1 MAALLA
7 PAVYLIT
14 LVWYRVKKNNKSR
27 LLLIVTARC
36 GEIVPERIFSD
47 IPRKTGRENRLVV
60 LPFGK
65 SVEIAYK
72 SIKVRFFRSLIT
84 TLSLVLAVSF
94 LSFTDVSNNVA
105 NGMLASGSPELR
117 QTLVR
122 AGYDLG
128 PETTNVVS
136 SPKQRWI
143 LILSLLVCAV
153 GIVNAQ
159 LMAVTERFR
168 EIGTMKCLGALDRFV
183 LRLFILE
190 AGMQGLAG
198 SVAGALVGAVFALVA
213 GWVRFGGVALRQVTL
228 MEVAASMAFAT
239 AIGIGLSLLGVLY
252 PALVAARMQPVEA
265 MRVEQ

>member
-1 MAALLA
+1 MS
-7 PAVYLIT
+7 
-14 LVWYRVKKNNKSR
+14 K
-27 LLLIVTARC
+27 
-36 GEIVPERIFSD
+36 GIFEDLPGPS
-47 IPRKTGRENRLVV
+47 GRMQRLVV
-60 LPFGK
+60 LPF
-65 SVEIAYK
+65 STSLEIAYK
-72 SIKVRFFRSLIT
+72 SIKVRFFRCLIT

-94 LSFTDVSNNVA
+94 LSFTDVSNDVA
-105 NGMLASGSPELR
+105 NGMLTSGSAELR
-117 QTLVR
+117 QMLVR

-128 PETTNVVS
+128 PEANNVAS

-143 LILSLLVCAV
+143 LILSLLVCTV

-198 SVAGALVGAVFALVA
+198 AAAGALIGAVFALLG
-213 GWVRFGGVALRQVTL
+213 GWLRFGGAALRQAPL
-228 MEVAASMAFAT
+228 AEVAVSTAAAT
-239 AIGIGLSLLGVLY
+239 GIGLALSLLGVLY

>member
-1 MAALLA
+1 MQ
-7 PAVYLIT
+7 
-14 LVWYRVKKNNKSR
+14 
-27 LLLIVTARC
+27 
-36 GEIVPERIFSD
+36 ERIFSN
-47 IPRKTGRENRLVV
+47 PPEKPTGTNRLVV

-94 LSFTDVSNNVA
+94 LSFTDVSNDVA
-105 NGMLASGSPELR
+105 NGMLASGSLELR

-122 AGYDLG
+122 AGYDLD
-128 PETTNVVS
+128 PQTYNVAS

-143 LILSLLVCAV
+143 ILLSLLVCAV

-183 LRLFILE
+183 LRLFLLE

-198 SVAGALVGAVFALVA
+198 SVGGASIGALSALAAA
-213 GWVRFGGVALRQVTL
+213 GVRFGGTALQQARL
-228 MEVAASMAFAT
+228 SEVAASMAAAT
-239 AIGIGLSLLGVLY
+239 AIGVGLSLLGVLY

>member
-1 MAALLA
+1 MQD
-7 PAVYLIT
+7 
-14 LVWYRVKKNNKSR
+14 
-27 LLLIVTARC
+27 
-36 GEIVPERIFSD
+36 RIFSNRAEA
-47 IPRKTGRENRLVV
+47 PASTNRLVV

-72 SIKVRFFRSLIT
+72 SIRVRFFRSLIT

-94 LSFTDVSNNVA
+94 LSFTDVSNDVA
-105 NGMLASGSPELR
+105 NGMLASGSVELR
-117 QTLVR
+117 QALVR

-128 PETTNVVS
+128 PEATNVAS

-143 LILSLLVCAV
+143 ILLSLLVCAV

-198 SVAGALVGAVFALVA
+198 SVAGALLGAVFALLA
-213 GWVRFGGVALRQVTL
+213 GWVRFGGAALQQVAMTHVGAS
-228 MEVAASMAFAT
+228 VAAAT
-239 AIGIGLSLLGVLY
+239 GIGVALSLLGVLY

-265 MRVEQ
+265 MRVET